1 MRLAHLSLAA
11 SLVLAGCADGETTEV
26 VPVRD
31 SGRADSTASDTTT
44 GDDTATGDETGTGK
58 DTGSSDTGTSVDTG
72 SSVDT
77 GGLDTGAT
85 FDTGLLDTGTAFD
98 TGTVLDT
105 GPLDTG
111 TGFDSGA
118 GFDTGFDSGTADS
131 IVVIDSATD
140 TGTDTGVLADKTTGK
155 ICTSDVDCDLTGL
168 GLGVCTN
175 GIYIVGPLNPTA
187 VCMQIDFGGGDACL
201 PTDTTT
207 IRYCDG
213 DTGICLQS
221 GTAAATCEPRCQLKG
236 DGTWV
241 ETCAGKN
248 ACYPEALTTA
258 TDGKTLVVGS
268 CQGGCVT
275 SADCPSGSVCDV
287 GQNLCVNKTC
297 TSDTA
302 CKTAWG
308 TGAPAAWKCD
318 FTSGYCKFIYTKVL
332 GDACTTA
339 TDCLCLKGTTTAGYC
354 TTLCKAGSTGECPT
368 GYSCDSLLTAKST
381 TGADLYTMTSLP
393 AGLSGYCVK
402 NCTSDLGC
410 PTGTTCKLSGGMGTQ
425 KTCQP

>member
-11 SLVLAGCADGETTEV
+11 SLILAGCADAESTDV
-26 VPVRD
+26 VPARD

-44 GDDTATGDETGTGK
+44 GDDTATGDDTGTGK
-58 DTGSSDTGTSVDTG
+58 DTGSSGDTGSAVDTG
-72 SSVDT
+72 AV
-77 GGLDTGAT
+77 
-85 FDTGLLDTGTAFD
+85 DTGTAFD
-98 TGTVLDT
+98 TGFDTGAIFDTGFDTGTIFDT

-111 TGFDSGA
+111 TAFDSGVV
-118 GFDTGFDSGTADS
+118 DS

-155 ICTSDVDCDLTGL
+155 ICTSDLDCDLTGF
-168 GLGVCTN
+168 GLGHCTN
-175 GIYIVGPLNPTA
+175 KLYIVGPLDPTA
-187 VCMQIDFGGGDACL
+187 VCMQIDLGGGDACV
-201 PTDTTT
+201 PTDTTS
-207 IRYCDG
+207 IYFCDG

-221 GTAAATCEPRCQLKG
+221 GTSPATCEPRCQFKG

-248 ACYPEALTTA
+248 ACNAEALTTA
-258 TDGKTLVVGS
+258 ADGKTLVVGS

-297 TSDTA
+297 TSDAA

-308 TGAPAAWKCD
+308 TGAPAAYKCD
-318 FTSGYCKFIYTKVL
+318 FTSGYCKFIYAKVL
-332 GDACTTA
+332 GDACTTT

-354 TTLCKAGSTGECPT
+354 TTICKAGSTGECPT
-368 GYSCDSLLTAKST
+368 GYSCDALLTAKST

-393 AGLSGYCVK
+393 AGVSGYCVK

>member
-11 SLVLAGCADGETTEV
+11 SLILAGCADAESTDI

-31 SGRADSTASDTTT
+31 SGVRADSTASDTTT
-44 GDDTATGDETGTGK
+44 GDDTATGDDTGAGK
-58 DTGSSDTGTSVDTG
+58 DTGGGSDTGSGDTGSVDTG
-72 SSVDT
+72 SGFDT
-77 GGLDTGAT
+77 GT
-85 FDTGLLDTGTAFD
+85 FDTGTF
-98 TGTVLDT
+98 
-105 GPLDTG
+105 DTG
-111 TGFDSGA
+111 TGFDTGTFDTSA
-118 GFDTGFDSGTADS
+118 FDTGFDTGTFDTGTFDTAFDSGTTDS
-131 IVVIDSATD
+131 IVVVD
-140 TGTDTGVLADKTTGK
+140 TGTDTGVVADKTTGK
-155 ICTSDVDCDLTGL
+155 VCTSDIDCDVTGYGL
-168 GLGVCTN
+168 GHCTN
-175 GIYIVGPLNPTA
+175 KLYIVGPLNPTA
-187 VCMQIDFGGGDACL
+187 VCMQIDFGGGDACV
-201 PTDTTT
+201 PTDATT
-207 IRYCDG
+207 IYYCDG

-221 GTAAATCEPRCQLKG
+221 GTSPATCEPRCQLKG

-241 ETCAGKN
+241 EKCAGNN

-297 TSDTA
+297 TSDA
-302 CKTAWG
+302 GCKTAWG
-308 TGAPAAWKCD
+308 TGAPAAYKCD
-318 FTSGYCKFIYTKVL
+318 FTSGYCKFLYSKVL
-332 GDACTTA
+332 GDTCTTA

-354 TTLCKAGSTGECPT
+354 TTICKTGSAGECPT

-381 TGADLYTMTSLP
+381 TGTDLYTMTSLA
-393 AGLSGYCVK
+393 AGLSGYCAK

-410 PTGTTCKLSGGMGTQ
+410 ATGTTCKLSGGMGTQ